1 MRAGFVGI
9 IGLPNAGKSSLMNH
23 LIESRVSIVTP
34 KPQTTRRR
42 VLGIKSDQDYQI
54 VFVDAPGVLKNQ
66 KGLNRFLEQE
76 ALSVIQ
82 DSDALLAVIS
92 LDTETREQAEE
103 ILRLCEESRKPWVLV
118 ISKVDLVKYFS
129 RKNSIQELARGKKG
143 LVQILDFSTDWKVEG
158 KAEIFKALAPLLPE
172 SEKPLY
178 DLELFTPHTVR
189 ELAVEVVREKC
200 LEILEKEVPFNLAV
214 SLRKFEEKKGKKPEI
229 YMDLIVAKDS
239 HKPIVVG
246 KGGQVIKKIGMKS
259 RQEIE
264 ALMDESIVLKL
275 EVVVKENWSENKIL
289 MKDLGYVVE

>member
-42 VLGIKSDQDYQI
+42 VLGIKSSNDYQI

-92 LDTETREQAEE
+92 LDTETREQAAE
-103 ILRLCEESRKPWVLV
+103 ILDLCAQSKKPWVLV
-118 ISKVDLVKYFS
+118 ISKVDLVKHFS
-129 RKNSIQELARGKKG
+129 RKKAIQGLAEGRKG
-143 LVQILDFSTDWKVEG
+143 LVKILDFSTDWKSEG
-158 KAEIFKALAPLLPE
+158 KEEIFETLVPFLPA

-189 ELAVEVVREKC
+189 ELSVEVVREKC
-200 LEILEKEVPFNLAV
+200 MEILEKEIPFQMAV
-214 SLRKFEEKKGKKPEI
+214 SLRKFEERKGKKPEI

-239 HKPIVVG
+239 HKPIVIG
-246 KGGQVIKKIGMKS
+246 RGGQIIKKIGMKA

-264 ALMDESIVLKL
+264 SLMDESVVLKL
-275 EVVVKENWSENKIL
+275 EVVVKENWSENKNM